1 MPRPIT
7 IFLNT
12 DQSRKTVFLLPDNE
26 PDVRSRIIKEAQNKF
41 RVKGINTIYLPG
53 GVPFED
59 NAFPPALSSCFV
71 GKGEPFVG
79 RVAGPSTAAARQ
91 PAEIRLFAQESYID
105 EKAIA
110 QMKAVAA
117 LEGVLGVCGMPD
129 LHPGD
134 RFPIGCTMIAE
145 GIYPALIG
153 SDIGCGIALYE
164 LSSKRLRLASQPK
177 RLAEKLRGLDD
188 PWDGSVA
195 EWLGRYG
202 LEHHDRWKEFDQSLG
217 TVGLGNHFVEICS
230 VEAIADEAVATE
242 LGIGANSIYLLV
254 HSGSRGLG
262 AAILADARK
271 TENNPYIRTDSPDL
285 EAYLAD
291 HDYAVKWAAANR
303 DLLAHRVLTCLKPAS
318 SEAADEHEVGS
329 SIEGESLRK
338 ILDIT
343 HNSVTRAEVERQD
356 LPPKVTWIHR
366 KGVAPARGVV
376 PCAGSRGACSW
387 LFKAEGD
394 GRVNGFSLP
403 HGAGR
408 RYPRQAM
415 HDRSKASKS
424 SLHTTELGS
433 EVVCTD
439 PDLLI
444 EEQPEAYK
452 DMDCIVE
459 DVEGFEIGKGV
470 VKLRP
475 IVTYKVREGGERRK

>member
-12 DQSRKTVFLLPDNE
+12 DQSRKTVFLLPDND
-26 PDVRSRIIKEAQNKF
+26 PDVKSRIIKEAQNKF
-41 RVKGINTIYLPG
+41 RVKGINTVYLPG
-53 GVPFED
+53 GVILED
-59 NAFPPALSSCFV
+59 NAFPPTASSCFV

-79 RVAGPSTAAARQ
+79 RAAGSSSNATRS
-91 PAEIRLFAQESYID
+91 PAEVRLFAQESYVD

-110 QMKAVAA
+110 QMQAVAG

-164 LSSKRLRLASQPK
+164 LSSKRLRLAKQPK
-177 RLAEKLRGLDD
+177 KLAERLRGLDD
-188 PWDGSVA
+188 PWEGSAA
-195 EWLGRYG
+195 EWLRRYG
-202 LEHHDRWKEFDQSLG
+202 LEHHDRWWDFDQSLG
-217 TVGLGNHFVEICS
+217 TVGSGNHFVEICS
-230 VEAIADEAVATE
+230 VESVADQAIATE
-242 LGIGANSIYLLV
+242 LGIMEDSLYLLV

-262 AAILADARK
+262 AAVLADARK
-271 TENNPYIRTDSPDL
+271 TEHNPYLRSNSPGL
-285 EAYLAD
+285 ASYLAD
-291 HDYAVKWAAANR
+291 HDYAVKWAIANR
-303 DLLAHRVLTCLKPAS
+303 DLLAQRVCSCLRPAS
-318 SEAADEHEVGS
+318 EAQEHDAGAS
-329 SIEGESLRK
+329 AEGDILRK
-338 ILDIT
+338 ILDVT
-343 HNSVTRAEVERQD
+343 HNSVTRAEVEQEGGAS
-356 LPPKVTWIHR
+356 KETWIHR

-394 GRVNGFSLP
+394 GRANGFSLP

-415 HDRSKASKS
+415 HDRTRVAKS

-475 IVTYKVREGGERRK
+475 IVTYKVRESGERRK